1 MLCYY
6 SSSGIMEPPAHEDP
20 GVGDRPLGVIALAT
34 AAVRSI
40 SSFLHHGL
48 IQTYSR
54 LNVPTKC
61 TPLEIS
67 LPQVSNSTPNS
78 GARQLHGSWT
88 TSSTTSAKSIGILFL
103 VHSIP
108 PLRVPSRKRPSATVF
123 QWMWMNACHSR
134 FLTLPPL
141 LVTIDYP
148 VLLCT

>member
-1 MLCYY
+1 
-6 SSSGIMEPPAHEDP
+6 MEPPAHEDP

-67 LPQVSNSTPNS
+67 LPQVVMDMVIFRTIFFE
-78 GARQLHGSWT
+78 L
-88 TSSTTSAKSIGILFL
+88 L
-103 VHSIP
+103 VFFTFT
-108 PLRVPSRKRPSATVF
+108 L
-123 QWMWMNACHSR
+123 
-134 FLTLPPL
+134 LTLHS
-141 LVTIDYP
+141 VY
-148 VLLCT
+148 